1 MDLFNVAYWGIGLS
15 FFSAIFISYLS
26 VPPIVKLAKAKGLC
40 ALPNGRTSH
49 SGAIP
54 TLGGIAIFA
63 GFVIAALLFSAYTP
77 FPELPYI
84 IASCLLIFFCG
95 LKDDVFII
103 SPISKIATQVF
114 SAAIIICF
122 TNIQIT
128 NIHGFMGIT
137 VIPYVFSFF
146 LTMFVIIV
154 IINSFNLIDGID
166 GLASA
171 IGIVCSFA
179 FGLWFLL
186 VGNYHYAILSVSLAG
201 ALIGF
206 LKFNLSKGQNKIF
219 MGDTGSLLI
228 GFIVSVLVIQFNELN
243 LSTKGVY
250 KIEATPAISIAILIL
265 PLYDTLRVMIVRV
278 IRKQS
283 PFKADRSHIHH
294 KLLDLGY
301 SHLQATLIL
310 SVSTIVI
317 SYIAYQLQRIG
328 ILWLI
333 LVLFVI
339 ASFLSLIPFM
349 IIRRRLKKAE
359 LSTNEKKQSENIK
372 ETIVK
377 EKNQC
382 NKMEEIITICDN

>member
-1 MDLFNVAYWGIGLS
+1 MDIFNVAYWGIGLS

-49 SGAIP
+49 SGAVP

-128 NIHGFMGIT
+128 NIHGFLGIT

-179 FGLWFLL
+179 FGLWFFL
-186 VGNYHYAILSVSLAG
+186 VGDYHYAILSVSLAG

-219 MGDTGSLLI
+219 MGDTGSLLV
-228 GFIVSVLVIQFNELN
+228 GFMIAILVIQFNELN
-243 LSTKGVY
+243 LTVKGQY
-250 KIEATPAISIAILIL
+250 KIAASPAVSIAVLIL
-265 PLYDTLRVMIVRV
+265 PLYDTLRVMIVR
-278 IRKQS
+278 IMRRQS
-283 PFKADRSHIHH
+283 PFKADRGHIHH

-301 SHLQATLIL
+301 SHSQATFIL
-310 SVSTIVI
+310 SAITIVFI
-317 SYIAYQLQRIG
+317 YIAYQLQYLG
-328 ILWLI
+328 ILWLTLI
-333 LVLFVI
+333 LFVI
-339 ASFLSLIPFM
+339 ATLLYLIPITM
-349 IIRRRLKKAE
+349 ILRRVRKAI
-359 LSTNEKKQSENIK
+359 LPT
-372 ETIVK
+372 K
-377 EKNQC
+377 EKAKCQHV
-382 NKMEEIITICDN
+382 EETMVIDSK